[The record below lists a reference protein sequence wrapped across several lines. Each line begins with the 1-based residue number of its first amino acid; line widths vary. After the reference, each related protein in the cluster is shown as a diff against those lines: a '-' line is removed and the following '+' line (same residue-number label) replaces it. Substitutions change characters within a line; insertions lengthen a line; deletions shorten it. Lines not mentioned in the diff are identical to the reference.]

1 MSQRIESP
9 NYRIKIVVVD
19 DHALLRQSLCELLDS
34 RDTVQVVAEFD
45 NGRDAVAGILKVRP
59 EVVLMDVAMP
69 ELNGID
75 ATRQIKREAPETN
88 VLMMS
93 GYVDVDRLHDA
104 IRAGASGY
112 IDKRSGVLE
121 LMVAIQSVQM
131 GNTFF
136 SRAIAEQFDLG
147 RITYESHRPGKQSV
161 RDLLSGREREVLQL
175 VVEGKTIREIAEELV
190 ISPKTVE
197 GHTAR
202 IMDKTQV
209 RRRMDLVR
217 FAMRAGLIVEEG
229 QLSSVV

>member
-1 MSQRIESP
+1 
-9 NYRIKIVVVD
+9 
-19 DHALLRQSLCELLDS
+19 
-34 RDTVQVVAEFD
+34 
-45 NGRDAVAGILKVRP
+45 
-59 EVVLMDVAMP
+59 
-69 ELNGID
+69 
-75 ATRQIKREAPETN
+75 
-88 VLMMS
+88 
-93 GYVDVDRLHDA
+93 
-104 IRAGASGY
+104 
-112 IDKRSGVLE
+112 
-121 LMVAIQSVQM
+121 MVAIQSVQM

-136 SRAIAEQFDLG
+136 SRVIAEQFDLG

-217 FAMRAGLIVEEG
+217 FAMRAGLVVEEG